1 MRFARACR
9 RFSALC
15 AGSNARGLA
24 GRGSF
29 VRRGSGSK
37 SGRRRGTGSH
47 SSSRRRRRHRS
58 RSTAQI
64 DRRNRQHRTELE
76 PARIV
81 SHERAGIRVEQCARH
96 LFACRAVFRSGE
108 FARDV
113 PERLSR
119 LDGVLRSASRRSRRC
134 RRSSRSI
141 ARLRPRVAWIRPEDH
156 ARGTERG
163 KRDARNAHRRGEKPD
178 GDERSLR
185 LQAHRSR
192 KKGKAAAQNKK
203 RRAKRDAFHDS
214 ARRRR
219 VVYFTCRAECAACG
233 AAVRPRPTATG
244 RRP

>member
-81 SHERAGIRVEQCARH
+81 SHERAGIRIEQCARH

-113 PERLSR
+113 PERLAR
-119 LDGVLRSASRRSRRC
+119 LDGVLRSA
-134 RRSSRSI
+134 
-141 ARLRPRVAWIRPEDH
+141 
-156 ARGTERG
+156 T
-163 KRDARNAHRRGEKPD
+163 
-178 GDERSLR
+178 DE
-185 LQAHRSR
+185 
-192 KKGKAAAQNKK
+192 AAAVAEAAEASLACARASPGFAPKITHAAPSAASATRGMRTEGAKTRWGRKVIEAPGTSIKK
-203 RRAKRDAFHDS
+203 EGKSGRTKQKAPRKTRRFS
-214 ARRRR
+214 
-219 VVYFTCRAECAACG
+219 
-233 AAVRPRPTATG
+233 
-244 RRP
+244 